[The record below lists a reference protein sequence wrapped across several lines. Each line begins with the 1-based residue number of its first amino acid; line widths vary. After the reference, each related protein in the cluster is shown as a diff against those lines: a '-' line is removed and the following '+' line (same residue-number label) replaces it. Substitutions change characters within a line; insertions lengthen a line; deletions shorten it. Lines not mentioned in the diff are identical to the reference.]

1 MARFWKEICVGDFV
15 FLRCNDVV
23 PADILLLASSD
34 PGGLCHIETANLDG
48 ESNLKRRRV
57 VRGFSQP
64 VSAPRTS
71 HAPKNPACPK
81 GPAPNI
87 LHAPRTCEFQV
98 PLHTLSAPVPNI
110 LRCTHAPRCP
120 CTH

>member
-64 VSAPRTS
+64 VSAPRTR
-71 HAPKNPACPK
+71 
-81 GPAPNI
+81 
-87 LHAPRTCEFQV
+87 HAPRAQHPIFFMPQG
-98 PLHTLSAPVPNI
+98 
-110 LRCTHAPRCP
+110 HANSRFP
-120 CTH
+120 CTP